1 MASLY
6 TCPVYRVMG
15 LVLNCVRRY
24 GFNEIGA
31 VKLSAATAASDP
43 ICHAGALI
51 CILGMQETRARRG
64 RDSAAHSAAPRRPAP
79 LWATRHGTSPAYRAS
94 VPTYTNLINQF
105 HPSIHDTFSPLKDI
119 VLSQFLLY

>member
-1 MASLY
+1 
-6 TCPVYRVMG
+6 MG

-51 CILGMQETRARRG
+51 CILGMQEPRRRG
-64 RDSAAHSAAPRRPAP
+64 RDVTPPHVAAPAPAP
-79 LWATRHGTSPAYRAS
+79 PSPHLRAYRAS
-94 VPTYTNLINQF
+94 VPTYANLINQF
-105 HPSIHDTFSPLKDI
+105 HPSIRDTFSLPKDI
-119 VLSQFLLY
+119 PPSQFYCTSQRLIVNL